1 MSRPARAV
9 RVRGGATDAR
19 IFSYFLFFSSPVT
32 PPLLAGHALGN
43 FALEL
48 DDSYLMCGALAY
60 DSTFI
65 RMDKKTGQELS
76 RWTFDGGAKDACE
89 SVVALPGGGFAV
101 AGKCSWGAETS
112 SVKRVRRRS

>member
-1 MSRPARAV
+1 MSAARLTPVFSPA
-9 RVRGGATDAR
+9 
-19 IFSYFLFFSSPVT
+19 T
-32 PPLLAGHALGN
+32 PPLPTLAGHAFGN

-65 RMDKKTGQELS
+65 RMDKQTGKELS

-101 AGKCSWGAETS
+101 AGKCSWGAGTS
-112 SVKRVRRRS
+112 GLKRVRRRS

>member
-1 MSRPARAV
+1 MSRPGRAV
-9 RVRGGATDAR
+9 RGGGGATDAG
-19 IFSYFLFFSSPVT
+19 IFFPRDPT
-32 PPLLAGHALGN
+32 CPLPTLAGHALGN

-60 DSTFI
+60 DSTLI
-65 RMDKKTGQELS
+65 RMDKQTGQELS

-101 AGKCSWGAETS
+101 AGKC
-112 SVKRVRRRS
+112 